1 MRSENGQA
9 GNRIRKVG
17 DSSGDRMIS
26 EDKSD
31 RSKRGEVVDGLE
43 VIWIHSENSSPTE
56 ILNWNWNLLSYKCK

>member
-1 MRSENGQA
+1 
-9 GNRIRKVG
+9 
-17 DSSGDRMIS
+17 MIS